1 MASPL
6 IEIVRSD
13 ALTFPEAIQEIMDGN
28 KVTRVEWDSKE
39 EYGFMS
45 KEVLQIH
52 TKGRDHKWIVSEG
65 DIRAKDWIVI

>member
-6 IEIVRSD
+6 IEIIRSD
-13 ALTFPEAIQEIMDGN
+13 ALTFPKAIQEIIDGN

-39 EYGFMS
+39 EYGFMD

-52 TKGRDHKWIVSEG
+52 TKGKDHKWIVSEG
-65 DIRAKDWIVI
+65 DMKATDWMVI